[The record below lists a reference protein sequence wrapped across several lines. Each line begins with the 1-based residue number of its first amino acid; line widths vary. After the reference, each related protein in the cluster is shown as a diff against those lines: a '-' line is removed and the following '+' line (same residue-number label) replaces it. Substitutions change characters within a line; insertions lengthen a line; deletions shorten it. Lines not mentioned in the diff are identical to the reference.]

1 MKILLKV
8 TLALVILTQF
18 ATIQAA
24 NADSARSGMKGVTL
38 RAGNWCYGVDGQVS
52 DSDSDG
58 DGALDKVLAGSTV
71 IVSIT
76 ARGKNGDC
84 DDKNDERKSGS
95 IIKPEDRPTD
105 FDLKRGFVNDSS
117 SLVDASYKIEMLTGK
132 GSERVNL
139 VSEVSAISL
148 LRQVSQESAKSK
160 IIRIV
165 KDTLLTVTTGEKKKI
180 YVGNLPFSAARAVLL
195 LPAEIQDQVNHYA
208 LSNNVVVV
216 IRDSQNLDTL
226 LGLIR

>member
-1 MKILLKV
+1 MKNLLKV
-8 TLALVILTQF
+8 TLAIMILIQF

-24 NADSARSGMKGVTL
+24 NADSARSRMKGVTL
-38 RAGNWCYGVDGQVS
+38 HAGNWCYGVDGQVP

-84 DDKNDERKSGS
+84 DDKNDELKTGS
-95 IIKPEDRPTD
+95 IIKPQDRPTD

-117 SLVDASYKIEMLTGK
+117 LVDASYEIEMVTGK

-165 KDTLLTVTTGEKKKI
+165 KDTLFTVTASEKKKI
-180 YVGNLPFSAARAVLL
+180 YVGNLPFSATRAVLL

-208 LSNNVVVV
+208 RSNNVVVV
-216 IRDSQNLDTL
+216 IRHSQKLDTL
-226 LGLIR
+226 LNLIR